1 MKKSL
6 VFLAALS
13 AMILAGC
20 KSGVGIPDTYSQLS
34 GPVQYTKAQLGFEVT
49 SCADRQTKLDSESL
63 LKAKQLVQ
71 YVFPDSKFLACSRD
85 GFDSIATFEL
95 PVAVGVDANKVKNNM
110 AVTFSQDQVLVS
122 MSQDVRN
129 RIKQIADSLVGY
141 DPTTFEIM
149 IGFKNDSPNGWQIY
163 VPSALLNA
171 DGYKKDLPIHAMHV
185 NQEKGEL
192 MTFTLSNVATRQV
205 ARGESTMAFALNP
218 MPKQ

>member
-20 KSGVGIPDTYSQLS
+20 KSGVGIPVTYSQLS

-122 MSQDVRN
+122 MSQDV
-129 RIKQIADSLVGY
+129 
-141 DPTTFEIM
+141 P
-149 IGFKNDSPNGWQIY
+149 
-163 VPSALLNA
+163 
-171 DGYKKDLPIHAMHV
+171 V
-185 NQEKGEL
+185 NVK
-192 MTFTLSNVATRQV
+192 
-205 ARGESTMAFALNP
+205 
-218 MPKQ
+218 